1 MYQMVHWVEVSGK
14 DARRRLLDAAI
25 EHVAES
31 GFSDLSLRALASAL
45 GTSHRMLI
53 HHFGSKEGLWVEIVR
68 AVEQRQREM
77 LGDLL
82 PDPDARFAEAM
93 RAWWRHISD
102 PSLWPNERLF
112 FEIYGQAIQGRPHT
126 AAVLDGIVD
135 DWVEPIAELS
145 VARGIPRDVATAHA
159 RLGVAVTRG
168 LLLDLVATRDVEA
181 VDAAMEAFIDVYE
194 AWMEQAAPRAH
205 AQPADR

>member
-1 MYQMVHWVEVSGK
+1 VSRK
-14 DARRRLLDAAI
+14 DARQRLLDAAI
-25 EHVAES
+25 EHVAAS
-31 GFSDLSLRALASAL
+31 GFSDLSLRSLASAL

-68 AVEQRQREM
+68 AVEERQRDL

-82 PDPDARFAEAM
+82 PDPDAPFAEAM
-93 RAWWRHISD
+93 RVWWKHISD

-126 AAVLDGIVD
+126 THVLDGIVE

-145 VARGIPRDVATAHA
+145 VARGIPRGVATAHA

-168 LLLDLVATRDVEA
+168 LLLDLVATRDIEA
-181 VDAAMEAFIDVYE
+181 VDGAMEAFIDVYE
-194 AWMEQAAPRAH
+194 AWLAQAAPGAEEH
-205 AQPADR
+205 AAGR